1 MRFNKDF
8 FLSILFFLGSALSIL
23 LLLDIAALFFVLLSA
38 ENSLFYNSI
47 RLSLVFVFLSISY
60 FPLKFF
66 RLAKETY
73 KDYKTNLV

>member
-8 FLSILFFLGSALSIL
+8 FLSILFFLSGVLCIF

-47 RLSLVFVFLSISY
+47 RLSSVFLFLSISWL
-60 FPLKFF
+60 PLKFF

-73 KDYKTNLV
+73 KDYKTSLV